1 MKQPILTVKQM
12 RELDEFVIK
21 RDDAAITL
29 MGKAGEALANEL
41 VNFKRIAIVSGP
53 GNNGGDGYA
62 AIYSLQERKLLDNKE
77 VTIYF
82 TKEPKSEESQFF
94 FNKIAHEN
102 VKFEKFENGA
112 RLKNS
117 PDVVVDCLL
126 GTGFSGI
133 ARGAIKDAI
142 DKINE
147 SNSHVISMDIN
158 SGVNGDTGDGEIGVK
173 SDLTLSIGYMKIGM
187 LNPEFEK
194 WAGELKNVNIG
205 YELTEENL
213 SPFNEADK
221 IKFVEY
227 LS

>member
-62 AIYSLQERKLLDNKE
+62 AIYSLQERKLLDDKE

-117 PDVVVDCLL
+117 HDVVADCLL

-187 LNPEFEK
+187 LNPEFKK

-221 IKFVEY
+221 IKFIEY
-227 LS
+227 PS

>member
-62 AIYSLQERKLLDNKE
+62 AIYSLQERKLLDDKE

-117 PDVVVDCLL
+117 HDVVADCLL